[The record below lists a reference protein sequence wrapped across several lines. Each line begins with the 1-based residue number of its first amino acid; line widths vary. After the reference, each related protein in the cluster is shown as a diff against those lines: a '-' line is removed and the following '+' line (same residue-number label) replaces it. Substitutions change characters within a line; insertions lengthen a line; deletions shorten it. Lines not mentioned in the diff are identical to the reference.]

1 MYLTPQHILLA
12 GATGLTGE
20 HLLDR
25 LLSEPTV
32 ARVLAPTRRP
42 LAAHPNLENPVG
54 DLQSLLPQLSG
65 QVDTAFCCLG
75 STIKRAGSQEAF
87 RAVDHDLV
95 LAFARRARELGARH
109 LVVISALGANPNSSV
124 FYNRVKGETAE
135 ALTAM
140 DWPQLTIARPS
151 LLLGARREFRLGE
164 RLAAVLLRWLP
175 GKYRGID
182 ACVLARALWRLA
194 LEEEDGVRVIESSD
208 LRRLGRGNRG

>member
-1 MYLTPQHILLA
+1 MHLTPQHIVIA

-32 ARVLAPTRRP
+32 ARVLAPSRRP
-42 LAAHPNLENPVG
+42 LASHPHLENPVG
-54 DLQSLLPQLSG
+54 ELDQLLPTLTG
-65 QVDTAFCCLG
+65 PVDTAFCCLG
-75 STIKRAGSQEAF
+75 STLKQAGSQEAF

-109 LVVISALGANPNSSV
+109 LVVISALGANAQSSV
-124 FYNRVKGETAE
+124 FYNRVKGETEE
-135 ALTAM
+135 ALKAM
-140 DWPQLTIARPS
+140 GWPQLTIARPS

-164 RLAAVLLRWLP
+164 RLAAPLLRWLP

-182 ACVLARALWRLA
+182 ACALARALWRLA
-194 LEEEDGVRVIESSD
+194 LEEQNGVRVIESAD
-208 LRRLGRGNRG
+208 LRRLGR

>member
-1 MYLTPQHILLA
+1 MYLTPQHILIA

-42 LAAHPNLENPVG
+42 LAAHPHLENPVG
-54 DLQSLLPQLSG
+54 ELQGLLPQLSG

-75 STIKRAGSQEAF
+75 STIKQAGSQEAF
-87 RAVDHDLV
+87 RAIDHDLI

-124 FYNRVKGETAE
+124 FYNRVKGETEE
-135 ALTAM
+135 ALKAM
-140 DWPQLTIARPS
+140 GWPQLTIARPS
-151 LLLGARREFRLGE
+151 LLLGARHEFRLGE
-164 RLAAVLLRWLP
+164 RLAAPLLRWLP

-182 ACVLARALWRLA
+182 ACALARALWRLA

-208 LRRLGRGNRG
+208 LRRLGR

>member
-1 MYLTPQHILLA
+1 MYLTPQHILIA

-42 LAAHPNLENPVG
+42 LAAHPHLENPVG
-54 DLQSLLPQLSG
+54 ELQGLLPQLSG

-75 STIKRAGSQEAF
+75 STIKQAGSQDAF
-87 RAVDHDLV
+87 RAIDHDLI

-124 FYNRVKGETAE
+124 FYNRVKGETEE
-135 ALTAM
+135 ALKAM
-140 DWPQLTIARPS
+140 GWPQLTITRPS
-151 LLLGARREFRLGE
+151 LLLGARHEFRLGE
-164 RLAAVLLRWLP
+164 RLAAPCCAGCQASTAASMPAPWPVPCGAWRWR
-175 GKYRGID
+175 KRTVS
-182 ACVLARALWRLA
+182 A
-194 LEEEDGVRVIESSD
+194 
-208 LRRLGRGNRG
+208 